1 VKPYGCVPALA
12 LLGVLAVSTIAA
24 GQVVSSEAPEKVIA
38 LSYRG
43 SHRAYPLRLFADR
56 RIVNDV
62 VGSMEIAVF
71 HDPEL
76 NLSTAWFRT
85 VLGEPIE
92 FSGTAA
98 GTTAEDLTTITRWD
112 MTTGVAVGGNLAG
125 QRLVPIPFTTTGWRE
140 WVAAHPQA
148 QVYRPEGQ

>member
-1 VKPYGCVPALA
+1 MRPRGCVPAFALA
-12 LLGVLAVSTIAA
+12 GLLAMSAVA
-24 GQVVSSEAPEKVIA
+24 GAQDTAPPAPDKVIA
-38 LSYRG
+38 LSFRG
-43 SHRAYPLRLFADR
+43 SHRAYPLEVFAER

-71 HDPEL
+71 HDPGL

-92 FSGTAA
+92 FSAAAA
-98 GTTAEDLTTITRWD
+98 GTLAEDLTTITRWD

-125 QRLVPIPFTTTGWRE
+125 QRLVPVPFTTTGWRE
-140 WVAAHPQA
+140 WAAAHPEA
-148 QVYRPEGQ
+148 QVYRPEGR